1 MKFQGFQTEVNQR
14 KSFSEVGKG
23 VVDAQQIQL
32 ILYDFLY
39 YTRLFLS
46 LSYWYLLPIVVDILE
61 AILHYELVSDG
72 KVIVRDREDGVY
84 ISSPDLLVVRLQKGV
99 KKKKKVG
106 KGIRRNFR
114 THGSFYIFKH
124 LQSLPSTPRNGLYRN
139 YRFCSLKIPAKLK
152 ETFPINWKKPSNYI
166 NQKVY
171 HTNLTCLR

>member
-84 ISSPDLLVVRLQKGV
+84 ISSPDLW
-99 KKKKKVG
+99 
-106 KGIRRNFR
+106 
-114 THGSFYIFKH
+114 
-124 LQSLPSTPRNGLYRN
+124 SLPAGS
-139 YRFCSLKIPAKLK
+139 
-152 ETFPINWKKPSNYI
+152 
-166 NQKVY
+166 
-171 HTNLTCLR
+171 

>member
-1 MKFQGFQTEVNQR
+1 MDV
-14 KSFSEVGKG
+14 
-23 VVDAQQIQL
+23 
-32 ILYDFLY
+32 
-39 YTRLFLS
+39 
-46 LSYWYLLPIVVDILE
+46 LE
-61 AILHYELVSDG
+61 AILQYELVSDG

-124 LQSLPSTPRNGLYRN
+124 LQSLPSTPRNGFYRN

-152 ETFPINWKKPSNYI
+152 EAFPINWEKPSNYI
-166 NQKVY
+166 NQKGLSYQSHFFCV
-171 HTNLTCLR
+171 NSCLYYIDSFSLISL